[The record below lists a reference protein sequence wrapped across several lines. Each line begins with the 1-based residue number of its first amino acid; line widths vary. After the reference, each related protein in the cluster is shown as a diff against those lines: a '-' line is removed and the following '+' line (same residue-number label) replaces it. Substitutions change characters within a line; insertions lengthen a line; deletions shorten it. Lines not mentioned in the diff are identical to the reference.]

1 MRTVNALV
9 EAVAVKDAA
18 TYFHSRRTAF
28 YAAILA
34 AELGMEGEEVEVIRI
49 AGLLH
54 DIGKIGIPDAIL
66 LKPAGLTI
74 EEWTVMHR
82 HSEYGSNIIAT
93 AGMEDIAHWVQ
104 HLHERFDGGGY
115 PDGLAGEDIPLE
127 SRLLHAADVLEAMTS
142 PRVYRAPRTLDQAAT
157 ALEQSAGTQLDPAM
171 ALPLAELIRSDGSRL
186 SEVAD
191 LQGRLGALMSP
202 SSGPALVSS

>member
-9 EAVAVKDAA
+9 EAVAIKDAA

-28 YAAILA
+28 YAAVLA
-34 AELGMEGEEVEVIRI
+34 GELGMEEEEVETIRI

-66 LKPAGLTI
+66 LKPEALTI
-74 EEWTVMHR
+74 DEWTVMHR
-82 HSEYGSNIIAT
+82 HSELGSNIINT
-93 AGMEDIAHWVQ
+93 AGMEQIAHWVQ

-115 PDGLAGEDIPLE
+115 PDGLAGEEIPLE

-142 PRVYRAPRTLDQAAT
+142 PRVYREPRTLAEAAT
-157 ALEQSAGTQLDPAM
+157 ALEESAGDQLDPAM
-171 ALPLAELIRSDGSRL
+171 ALPLARLIREDGSRL
-186 SEVAD
+186 SEVAS
-191 LQGRLGALMSP
+191 LQGRLGSLMSP
-202 SSGPALVSS
+202 SSIAPVLSS